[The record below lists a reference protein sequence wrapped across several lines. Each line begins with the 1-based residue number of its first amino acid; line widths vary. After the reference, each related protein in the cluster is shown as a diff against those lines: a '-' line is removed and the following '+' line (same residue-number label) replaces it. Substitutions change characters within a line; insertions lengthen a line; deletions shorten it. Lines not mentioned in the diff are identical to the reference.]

1 MKDLSSYR
9 KDYSKHILDEENTP
23 SNPFTLF
30 NQWYNE
36 SEKTLYN
43 KEINSMVLN
52 TIGNDGFPKGRLVLL
67 KYFSEEGFVFFTN
80 YRSEKSLSMLNNNKV
95 SLTFFW
101 QESERQIII
110 KGKAEKTSEKLN
122 ENYFKIRPFESK
134 IAAHVSKDQSSV
146 ISSREFI
153 DKDFIDLCSK
163 FKDKDVPRPEY
174 WGGYIVK
181 PVEYEFWQGRKNRLH
196 DRIKYSVNNAKWE
209 KYRLSP

>member
-1 MKDLSSYR
+1 MKDLSNYR
-9 KDYSKHILDEENTP
+9 KDYTKDVLDDKNIP
-23 SNPFTLF
+23 SSPFDLF
-30 NQWYNE
+30 NLWFNE
-36 SEKTLYN
+36 SEKNSDN

-52 TIGNDGFPKGRLVLL
+52 TVGNDGFPKGRLVLL

-80 YRSEKSLSMLNNNKV
+80 YRSEKGVSIINNNKV

-101 QESERQIII
+101 QSCERQIII
-110 KGKAEKTSEKLN
+110 KGKAEKTNEILN
-122 ENYFKIRPFESK
+122 ENYFKTRPFESK

-146 ISSREFI
+146 ISSREQI
-153 DKDFIDLCSK
+153 DKCFIDLYSK
-163 FKDKDVPRPEY
+163 FKDKDVPKPEY

-196 DRIKYSVNNAKWE
+196 DRVKYSVNNAKWE